1 LHYKWEHEMK
11 NGFVA
16 ILLALPMA
24 VTIGCGGNKEA
35 ASTPEAAPPMAAA
48 PQKSLYER
56 LGGEASI
63 KAVVDEFVA
72 TVGAD
77 SRINQYFAN
86 ADLDRLKGHLVNQIG
101 QASGGPQQ
109 YTGRDMKTTHAGM
122 GIDGAAFD
130 ALVEDL
136 VKALDKFAVPEQE
149 KSELLGVLGP
159 MRADIVEK

>member
-1 LHYKWEHEMK
+1 MK
-11 NGFVA
+11 TTIAVM
-16 ILLALPMA
+16 LLALPFA
-24 VTIGCGGNKEA
+24 ATLGCSKHEEA
-35 ASTPEAAPPMAAA
+35 PPPVAAQPEPAAPA
-48 PQKSLYER
+48 KSLYDR

-72 TVGAD
+72 NVGAD
-77 SRINQYFAN
+77 TRINHYFAN

-101 QASGGPQQ
+101 QASGGPQV
-109 YTGRDMKTTHAGM
+109 YTGRDMKTAHAGM
-122 GIDGAAFD
+122 GIDEPAFN

-159 MRADIVEK
+159 MKGDIVEK